1 MIGERNA
8 HFRPNILFQSQR
20 QRSGC
25 FTAGRFDP
33 PDSNAE
39 KDSQQVVVLCVG
51 TDRATGDCL
60 GPLVGHQLMTS
71 SYYKVFGTLS
81 QPVHAGN
88 LTQTMAEIYR
98 SFREPFVIAI
108 DACLGSADH
117 VGYVTVSSMPLFPG
131 QGVDKELPPVG
142 DISITGIVNF
152 TSETNFNT
160 IQTTRLHTVMELSSY
175 IACGVEDSVRYFA
188 KHAATT

>member
-1 MIGERNA
+1 MRISDRISYFNPKDRE
-8 HFRPNILFQSQR
+8 
-20 QRSGC
+20 
-25 FTAGRFDP
+25 AGTLLKADLIRRIQMQK
-33 PDSNAE
+33 

-175 IACGVEDSVRYFA
+175 RACGVEDSVRYFA

>member
-1 MIGERNA
+1 MRISDRISYFNPKDRE
-8 HFRPNILFQSQR
+8 
-20 QRSGC
+20 
-25 FTAGRFDP
+25 AGALLQADLIRRIQMQK
-33 PDSNAE
+33 

-108 DACLGSADH
+108 DACLGS
-117 VGYVTVSSMPLFPG
+117 MPLFPG

-152 TSETNFNT
+152 TSQTNFNT

>member
-1 MIGERNA
+1 MRISDRISYFNPKDRE
-8 HFRPNILFQSQR
+8 
-20 QRSGC
+20 
-25 FTAGRFDP
+25 AGALLQADLIRRIQMQ
-33 PDSNAE
+33 
-39 KDSQQVVVLCVG
+39 KK
-51 TDRATGDCL
+51 
-60 GPLVGHQLMTS
+60 VGHQLMTS

-152 TSETNFNT
+152 TSQTNFNT

>member
-1 MIGERNA
+1 MRISDRISYFNPKN
-8 HFRPNILFQSQR
+8 RD
-20 QRSGC
+20 
-25 FTAGRFDP
+25 AGTLLRADLIRRIQIQK
-33 PDSNAE
+33 N
-39 KDSQQVVVLCVG
+39 DSQPVVVLCVG

-71 SYYKVFGTLS
+71 SFYKVFGTLS

-88 LTQTMAEIYR
+88 LTQTMSDIYHTYK
-98 SFREPFVIAI
+98 EPFVIAI
-108 DACLGSADH
+108 DACLGSIDH
-117 VGYVTVSSMPLFPG
+117 VGFVTVSSMPLFPG

-142 DISITGIVNF
+142 DISITGIVNY
-152 TSETNFNT
+152 TSEENFNT

>member
-1 MIGERNA
+1 MRISDRISYFNPKSRE
-8 HFRPNILFQSQR
+8 
-20 QRSGC
+20 
-25 FTAGRFDP
+25 AGTLLQADLIRRIQIQK
-33 PDSNAE
+33 N
-39 KDSQQVVVLCVG
+39 DSQPVVVLCVG

-60 GPLVGHQLMTS
+60 GPLVGHQLMVS

-88 LTQTMAEIYR
+88 LAQTMTDIYHTYK
-98 SFREPFVIAI
+98 EPFVIAV
-108 DACLGSADH
+108 DACLGSIDH
-117 VGYVTVSSMPLFPG
+117 VGFVTVSSMPLFPG

-142 DISITGIVNF
+142 DISITGIVNY
-152 TSETNFNT
+152 TSEANFNT

>member
-1 MIGERNA
+1 MRISDRISYFNPKDRE
-8 HFRPNILFQSQR
+8 
-20 QRSGC
+20 
-25 FTAGRFDP
+25 AGALLQADLIRRIQMQK
-33 PDSNAE
+33 

-98 SFREPFVIAI
+98 SFREP
-108 DACLGSADH
+108 LLSP
-117 VGYVTVSSMPLFPG
+117 SMRVWVL
-131 QGVDKELPPVG
+131 L
-142 DISITGIVNF
+142 IM
-152 TSETNFNT
+152 
-160 IQTTRLHTVMELSSY
+160 LAM
-175 IACGVEDSVRYFA
+175 
-188 KHAATT
+188 

>member
-1 MIGERNA
+1 MRISDRISYLNPKDRE
-8 HFRPNILFQSQR
+8 
-20 QRSGC
+20 
-25 FTAGRFDP
+25 AGALLQADLIRRIQMQK
-33 PDSNAE
+33 

-88 LTQTMAEIYR
+88 LTQTMTEIYR

-152 TSETNFNT
+152 TSEANFNKP
-160 IQTTRLHTVMELSSY
+160 QGFTRSWNCPLILH
-175 IACGVEDSVRYFA
+175 AG
-188 KHAATT
+188 

>member
-1 MIGERNA
+1 MRISDRISYFNPKDRE
-8 HFRPNILFQSQR
+8 
-20 QRSGC
+20 
-25 FTAGRFDP
+25 AGALLQADLIRRIQMQK
-33 PDSNAE
+33 

-160 IQTTRLHTVMELSSY
+160 IQTTRHHTVMELSSY

>member
-1 MIGERNA
+1 MRISDRISYFNPKK
-8 HFRPNILFQSQR
+8 RD
-20 QRSGC
+20 
-25 FTAGRFDP
+25 AGALLQADLIRRIQAKK
-33 PDSNAE
+33 N
-39 KDSQQVVVLCVG
+39 DSQPVVVLCVG

-88 LTQTMAEIYR
+88 LSQTMSEIYR
-98 SFREPFVIAI
+98 AFKEPFVIAV
-108 DACLGSADH
+108 DACLGSIDH
-117 VGYVTVSSMPLFPG
+117 VGFVTVSSMPLFPG

-142 DISITGIVNF
+142 DISITGIVNY
-152 TSETNFNT
+152 TSEANFNT

-175 IACGVEDSVRYFA
+175 IACGVEDSVRHFA